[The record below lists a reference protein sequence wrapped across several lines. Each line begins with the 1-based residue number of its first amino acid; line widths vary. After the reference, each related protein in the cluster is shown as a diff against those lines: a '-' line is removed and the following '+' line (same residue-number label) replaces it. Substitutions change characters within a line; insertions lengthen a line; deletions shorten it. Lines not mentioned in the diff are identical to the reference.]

1 MKPNILYYGE
11 GWDLWTAL
19 PGEQKASYYN
29 AHAMPYASFFNDRF
43 RDIAKGKSNES
54 EIGVRGYLLG
64 DTNYRDGFKH
74 VLLGSAVA
82 LAFAPMF
89 DRPVQSV
96 NYVECHDNHTL
107 YDKIRIACPDDN
119 EEEVKKRIK
128 LCTAAILIAGG
139 IPLFHQGQEIGGSKQ
154 KMGNSYNAGDE
165 INGFHYDLL
174 DKNEEMY
181 RFFQEAIKMKKRIIQ
196 LAGDEYDFLLENN
209 RITFENLEHGAL
221 KIRYEFADCNV
232 HMIFNP
238 SKDSFMYEFENY
250 VNLVF
255 NDTGIIN
262 DCGFFMKMAIINAL
276 SFNIFY
282 EKKVMKVS
290 LDTKEVN

>member
-1 MKPNILYYGE
+1 
-11 GWDLWTAL
+11 
-19 PGEQKASYYN
+19 
-29 AHAMPYASFFNDRF
+29 
-43 RDIAKGKSNES
+43 
-54 EIGVRGYLLG
+54 
-64 DTNYRDGFKH
+64 
-74 VLLGSAVA
+74 
-82 LAFAPMF
+82 
-89 DRPVQSV
+89 
-96 NYVECHDNHTL
+96 
-107 YDKIRIACPDDN
+107 
-119 EEEVKKRIK
+119 
-128 LCTAAILIAGG
+128 
-139 IPLFHQGQEIGGSKQ
+139 
-154 KMGNSYNAGDE
+154 
-165 INGFHYDLL
+165 L

-262 DCGFFMKMAIINAL
+262 DGGFFMKMAIINAL

>member
-1 MKPNILYYGE
+1 
-11 GWDLWTAL
+11 
-19 PGEQKASYYN
+19 
-29 AHAMPYASFFNDRF
+29 
-43 RDIAKGKSNES
+43 
-54 EIGVRGYLLG
+54 
-64 DTNYRDGFKH
+64 
-74 VLLGSAVA
+74 
-82 LAFAPMF
+82 
-89 DRPVQSV
+89 
-96 NYVECHDNHTL
+96 
-107 YDKIRIACPDDN
+107 
-119 EEEVKKRIK
+119 
-128 LCTAAILIAGG
+128 
-139 IPLFHQGQEIGGSKQ
+139 
-154 KMGNSYNAGDE
+154 
-165 INGFHYDLL
+165 
-174 DKNEEMY
+174 MY

-221 KIRYEFADCNV
+221 KIRYELADCNV

-262 DCGFFMKMAIINAL
+262 DGGFFMKMAIINAL